1 MRTGRCGR
9 MPADLSSLKE
19 AMADNR
25 VWAAVGVVRARDG
38 GNSHFEIVTDDEE
51 EDVLVDVDLGPDGTP
66 GWCRL
71 GSHAGRAGGGIWRVP
86 PPDTEVIVV
95 MTSGDPRDM
104 PAIVATLS
112 SGTLPENVDGDA
124 LLVVNTKKVRILST
138 EDDVAVDAS
147 GGGKK
152 VLLQG
157 GGKGVARLDDTTT
170 NGTLAIV
177 GGVSTAFA
185 GLLYTAPD
193 GTTTT
198 ISTAGPVIPIAGK
211 INSASSKTE
220 SG

>member
-1 MRTGRCGR
+1 MRTGRRGH

-51 EDVLVDVDLGPDGTP
+51 EDVLIDVDLGPDGTP

-71 GSHAGRAGGGIWRVP
+71 GSHAGRAGGGVWRIP

-112 SGTLPENVDGDA
+112 SGTLPQNVDGDA

-138 EDDVAVDAS
+138 EEDVTVDAS

-157 GGKGVARLDDTTT
+157 GGQGVARLNDTTAADVT
-170 NGTLAIV
+170 MATWISSV
-177 GGVSTAFA
+177 TAKFNA
-185 GLLYTAPD
+185 A
-193 GTTTT
+193 
-198 ISTAGPVIPIAGK
+198 AGPMLSAPGSITPPTDFGK
-211 INSASSKTE
+211 INSASTKTE